1 MTSEIY
7 SPLIQSKRSKN
18 SKVSNTDP
26 QFFNFKLNIV
36 TDDLK
41 SPVKAL
47 KTEEKSP
54 DGSCINLNLLKFQ
67 TNDTKKKSLNQQTIN
82 HSDHNYEN
90 LDNYYDMLTL

>member
-7 SPLIQSKRSKN
+7 SPLIQSNRSNN

-67 TNDTKKKSLNQQTIN
+67 TNDTKKN
-82 HSDHNYEN
+82 H
-90 LDNYYDMLTL
+90 